1 MLGLDEVGVAVDNA
15 HIDPRG
21 VTPKPGVVLYLCVN
35 VETDRRGRTIEVVW
49 TAPDQPVKSLEF
61 VGNLWHA
68 TPRTVRIKKTCRG
81 TQAQTHIG
89 QRIAERLL
97 DAHVI
102 VFRRGDEI
110 VCMLEH
116 EHFVVEARREVSRLA
131 AYLDLE

>member
-1 MLGLDEVGVAVDNA
+1 MLGLDEVGVAVEQQ

-21 VTPKPGVVLYLCVN
+21 VAQKPGVVLYLCVN
-35 VETDRRGRTIEVVW
+35 VEPDRRSRTIEVVW

-97 DAHVI
+97 DAHLI
-102 VFRRGDEI
+102 IFRRGNEI

-116 EHFVVEARREVSRLA
+116 EHFVVEARADVSRLTC
-131 AYLDLE
+131 YLDLE